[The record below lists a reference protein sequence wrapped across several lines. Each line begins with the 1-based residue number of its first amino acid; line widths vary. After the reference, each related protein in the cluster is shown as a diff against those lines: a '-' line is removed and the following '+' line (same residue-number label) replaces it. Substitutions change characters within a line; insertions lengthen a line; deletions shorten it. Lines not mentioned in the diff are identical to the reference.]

1 MNHEYREN
9 YKTESLELQKNIS
22 YVSTALSFSFCCIS
36 LLIIFAVS
44 RLEDLTSLERI
55 TEFHGKQFIGT
66 CLQDLLSFSTKN
78 YIIEGTIFDQSI
90 HCSLL
95 TRLFLLFLWE
105 FFQRLFCR
113 LDSKNI
119 HCGFLAS
126 AFIFHQCLV
135 PTKDPWKIL
144 SIFPS

>member
-22 YVSTALSFSFCCIS
+22 YVSTALSFSFCCVS

-66 CLQDLLSFSTKN
+66 CLQDLLSFSTKK
-78 YIIEGTIFDQSI
+78 YIIEGTIFDQSM

-95 TRLFLLFLWE
+95 TRLFLL
-105 FFQRLFCR
+105 LFM
-113 LDSKNI
+113 
-119 HCGFLAS
+119 G
-126 AFIFHQCLV
+126 
-135 PTKDPWKIL
+135 
-144 SIFPS
+144 IFPKAFL